1 MADPRTPESD
11 DGLYVGPSVLAPVS
25 PMGMGARIA
34 RLLLIPLLVI
44 LFAVLILFYVLFTTL
59 KVDGASMEPS
69 LSDGDRLL
77 VTHGVDTLQTGDV
90 IVFSAVSR
98 SRGREDL
105 IKRVIALPGDRVS
118 VTDGIATV
126 NGVVESTPDPIPDPT
141 EALKVD
147 EFTVPDDTVFVLG
160 DNRPVSLDSRILGP
174 IPQGAITG
182 EAVWIFAPPSHF
194 GWIDGTR

>member
-1 MADPRTPESD
+1 M
-11 DGLYVGPSVLAPVS
+11 
-25 PMGMGARIA
+25 
-34 RLLLIPLLVI
+34 IPLLVI
-44 LFAVLILFYVLFTTL
+44 LFAILIVFYVLFTTL
-59 KVDGASMEPS
+59 RVDGASMEPS
-69 LSDGDRLL
+69 LANGDRLL
-77 VTHGVDTLQTGDV
+77 VTHGVDSLETGDV

-105 IKRVIALPGDRVS
+105 IKRVIALPGDQIS

-126 NGVVESTPDPIPDPT
+126 NGVIESTPDPIPDPT
-141 EALKVD
+141 EALEVH

-182 EAVWIFAPPSHF
+182 EAVWVFAPPSHF
-194 GWIDGTR
+194 GRVDGTQ